1 LARSSRM
8 ANRKNRRNTRRANRK
23 NRKDRKNTRR
33 NMRGGNAIANATGP
47 APVNYNLAGSSPSQ
61 MSLAQGNQYAGY
73 HMNQHG
79 GVAPYPGEVVGS
91 GLPAELHASA
101 RILPL
106 DGYFND
112 IRGLKDANQM
122 GAGRRRNGRKA
133 SRKGRKASR
142 KGRKASRKGRKATR
156 KSGRKGSRRN
166 TRRNYA
172 GGGGVYNSE
181 PASVSAPGL
190 LLDPATEA
198 KAIRGMNPEWYLAP
212 DPNAFTPKA

>member
-1 LARSSRM
+1 M

-23 NRKDRKNTRR
+23 NRKNTRR
-33 NMRGGNAIANATGP
+33 NMRGGSNGNATGA
-47 APVNYNLAGSSPSQ
+47 APVNYNLAGSAPSQ

-79 GVAPYPGEVVGS
+79 GVAPYPGEVVNS
-91 GLPAELHASA
+91 TLPQELHASA
-101 RILPL
+101 RTTPL

-112 IRGLKDANQM
+112 IRGLKDPNQM
-122 GAGRRRNGRKA
+122 GAGRRRRGRKG

-142 KGRKASRKGRKATR
+142 KGRKGS
-156 KSGRKGSRRN
+156 RKGSRRN
-166 TRRNYA
+166 RRNTRRNRRNMS
-172 GGGGVYNSE
+172 GGGGIYNPE

>member
-1 LARSSRM
+1 M

-23 NRKDRKNTRR
+23 NRKNTRR
-33 NMRGGNAIANATGP
+33 NMRGGADGNATGA
-47 APVNYNLAGSSPSQ
+47 APINYSLAGSSPSQ
-61 MSLAQGNQYAGY
+61 MSLAQGNQFASY
-73 HMNQHG
+73 HTNQHG
-79 GVAPYPGEVVGS
+79 GEAPYPGEVVGS
-91 GLPAELHASA
+91 TLPPELHASA
-101 RILPL
+101 RITPL

-112 IRGLKDANQM
+112 IRGLKDPNQM
-122 GAGRRRNGRKA
+122 GAGRRRKGRKASRKGLKA

-142 KGRKASRKGRKATR
+142 KGRKASRKDRKA
-156 KSGRKGSRRN
+156 SRKGSRRN
-166 TRRNYA
+166 ARRNTRRNMT
-172 GGGGVYNSE
+172 GGGGIYNPE

>member
-1 LARSSRM
+1 M
-8 ANRKNRRNTRRANRK
+8 H
-23 NRKDRKNTRR
+23 
-33 NMRGGNAIANATGP
+33 GGNAIANATGP

-61 MSLAQGNQYAGY
+61 MSLAQGNQYASY

-79 GVAPYPGEVVGS
+79 GVGPYPGEVVGS
-91 GLPAELHASA
+91 GLPPELHASA

-112 IRGLKDANQM
+112 IRGLKDPNQM
-122 GAGRRRNGRKA
+122 GAGRRRRGRKA
-133 SRKGRKASR
+133 SRKGRKA
-142 KGRKASRKGRKATR
+142 GRKASRKLYRKSTR
-156 KSGRKGSRRN
+156 KSGRKGYRRN
-166 TRRNYA
+166 TRRNHV